1 MKRKRNDAIKLAH
14 NGLPAALAAHGKR
27 VQYSAAEDEARHTR
41 INN

>member
-1 MKRKRNDAIKLAH
+1 MKRKRNDAKQSAH

-27 VQYSAAEDEARHTR
+27 AQYSAAEDEAGHTR